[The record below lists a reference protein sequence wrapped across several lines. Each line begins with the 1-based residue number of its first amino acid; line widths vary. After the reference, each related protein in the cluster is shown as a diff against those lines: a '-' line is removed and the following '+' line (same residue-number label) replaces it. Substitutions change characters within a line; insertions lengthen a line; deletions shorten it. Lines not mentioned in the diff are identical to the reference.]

1 MTVTIA
7 LANQKGGVGKTTTAY
22 NLARAA
28 HTHQIKTLVID
39 MDPQGNLTSALAAE
53 PLAEDRPGVADAL
66 HSRAPEQLSDVLVET
81 AWSQV
86 TLAPTVGEALAFVR
100 DEMVIAGAGRE
111 SRLLEALAPL
121 KDQYELILIDCAPSL
136 DLLTLN
142 AMTAADQVL
151 VITHPA
157 QWSSN
162 GLARLLETIGNVS
175 RFYNPA
181 LGVAG
186 VVINHFEKQ
195 TLNDAHWRRE
205 IEAAITERGLRMI
218 YPPIP
223 KRAVI
228 KAAAEAGVGL
238 DEWSS
243 TEAHHLHQTYAR
255 ILDTIRA

>member
-1 MTVTIA
+1 MPAIIA
-7 LANQKGGVGKTTTAY
+7 IANQKGGVGKTTTTY

-28 HTHQIKTLVID
+28 HTQGITTLVLD
-39 MDPQGNLTSALAAE
+39 MDPQGNLTSALTAT
-53 PLAEDRPGVADAL
+53 PLAEDHPGIADAL
-66 HSRAPEQLSDVLVET
+66 HTRAPEQLSDVLVDT
-81 AWSQV
+81 VWSNV

-111 SRLLEALAPL
+111 SRLLDALAPI
-121 KDQYELILIDCAPSL
+121 KDHYELILIDCAPSL

-162 GLARLLETIGNVS
+162 GLARLLDTVTNVT
-175 RFYNPA
+175 RFYNPH
-181 LGVAG
+181 LTLAG
-186 VVINHFEKQ
+186 VMINHYEKQ
-195 TLNDAHWRRE
+195 TLNDGHWRRE
-205 IEAAITERGLRMI
+205 IEAAITQRGLRMI
-218 YPPIP
+218 YPAIP

-238 DEWSS
+238 DEWTT
-243 TEAHHLHQTYAR
+243 TEAHNLHETYTQ
-255 ILDTIRA
+255 ILNTIRA